1 MQVRDAT
8 FVIVDL
14 ETTGTHA
21 VHDRI
26 IEIGAVKM
34 RSGDVVDTLETL
46 VDPQC
51 TISRHITR
59 ITGITNEDV
68 FDRPQIEEVLP
79 QFLDFLGN
87 AIFVAH
93 YCQFDSSF
101 IDAELQR
108 AGLPPLSNPT
118 LCTLRLARR
127 LLPGLPSK
135 GLSSLITFFDLD
147 PGQRHRALSD
157 ANATQ
162 QVLTRL
168 LYRLE
173 EQYEITEVDALL
185 AFQHSRYK
193 GIHRNQG
200 QQAHIRKKILRE
212 LPHAPGVY
220 RMIGAGDKLL
230 YIGKARVL
238 SDRVRSYYAGVEG
251 HPPHVRKMMQ
261 KVQDIQWTETVT
273 ELEALLLES
282 RLIKEHAP
290 PFNRAGRKY
299 RRRPFLRLG
308 AIAGSDWIT
317 VIEHVRAD
325 GARHYGPLANRREA
339 ELLAEALVML
349 YGTSPSSFKNPE
361 RVGVGL
367 GSARIGG
374 RLTEEG
380 FAQATAFLQGENSEA
395 LAILER
401 RMEHAAK
408 IQAYERAARIR
419 NWLVAMQTIHSRP
432 HFTRVA
438 LLERSGA
445 VLFRN
450 EDKIEVHFVVNG
462 CPTIHR
468 VWPCAEDIFREALV
482 EFQDRMF
489 QPQDRLKMQ
498 QVDAASLLSAWMFKN
513 RDQIHVLSWAA
524 EKSFSEFQRDL
535 QSLLEEL
542 HAK

>member
-21 VHDRI
+21 THDRI
-26 IEIGAVKM
+26 IEIGAVKVCA
-34 RSGDVVDTLETL
+34 GEVVDTMEAL

-51 TISRHITR
+51 NVSRHITR
-59 ITGITNEDV
+59 ITGITNADV
-68 FDRPQIEEVLP
+68 FDQPRIEEVLP
-79 QFLDFLGN
+79 RFLDFLGN

-108 AGLPPLSNPT
+108 TGLPPLSNPT

-127 LLPGLPSK
+127 LLQGLPSK
-135 GLSSLITFFDLD
+135 GLSSLVTFFDLD

-157 ANATQ
+157 AIAAQ

-173 EQYEITEVDALL
+173 EQYGISDVDALL
-185 AFQHSRYK
+185 AFQHSRYEK
-193 GIHRNQG
+193 LHRNQG
-200 QQAHIRKKILRE
+200 RQPHIRKRILRE

-220 RMIGAGDKLL
+220 RMIGAGDRLL
-230 YIGKARVL
+230 YIGKSRVL
-238 SDRVRSYYAGVEG
+238 SDRVCSYFAGVEG
-251 HPPHVRKMMQ
+251 HPPHIRKMMQ
-261 KVQDIQWTETVT
+261 KVQDIQWTETAT

-290 PFNRAGRKY
+290 PFNRAARRY

-308 AIAGSDWIT
+308 TIAGSDWIT

-325 GARHYGPLANRREA
+325 GARHYGPLASRREA

-349 YGTSPSSFKNPE
+349 YGDSPGSFKSPE

-380 FAQATAFLQGENSEA
+380 FAQATAFLRGENSEA
-395 LAILER
+395 LSILER
-401 RMEHAAK
+401 RMQHAAK
-408 IQAYERAARIR
+408 KQAYERAARIR
-419 NWLVAMQTIHSRP
+419 NWLVAMQAHHSRP

-445 VLFRN
+445 VLCRN
-450 EDKIEVHFVVNG
+450 EDKIEVHFVVYG
-462 CPTIHR
+462 CPTAHL
-468 VWPCAEDIFREALV
+468 VWPCTEDIFREALV
-482 EFQDRMF
+482 VFQDQMF
-489 QPQDRLKMQ
+489 RQQDRLKMQ
-498 QVDAASLLSAWMFKN
+498 QVDAVSLMSTWMFKN
-513 RDQIHVLSWAA
+513 RDHLHVLPWAA
-524 EKSFSEFQRDL
+524 DKSLSAFECELRS
-535 QSLLEEL
+535 SLEEMYT
-542 HAK
+542 K

>member
-21 VHDRI
+21 TRDRI
-26 IEIGAVKM
+26 IEVGAVKM
-34 RSGDVVDTLETL
+34 RSGEVVDTMETL

-59 ITGITNEDV
+59 ITGITSADV
-68 FDRPQIEEVLP
+68 FDQPQIEEVLP
-79 QFLDFLGN
+79 QFLDFLGD

-108 AGLPPLSNPT
+108 TGLAPLSNPK

-127 LLPGLPSK
+127 LLQGLPSK

-147 PGQRHRALSD
+147 SGQRHRALSD
-157 ANATQ
+157 AIATQ

-173 EQYEITEVDALL
+173 EQYAITEVDALL

-193 GIHRNQG
+193 GLHRNQER
-200 QQAHIRKKILRE
+200 QVHIQKKILRE
-212 LPHAPGVY
+212 LPRASGVY
-220 RMIGAGDKLL
+220 RMIGPGDKLL

-238 SDRVRSYYAGVEG
+238 SDRVRSYFAGVEG
-251 HPPHVRKMMQ
+251 HAPHIRKMMQ
-261 KVQDIQWTETVT
+261 KVQDIEWSETAT

-290 PFNRAGRKY
+290 PFNKAARKY

-308 AIAGSDWIT
+308 TVGNGVWIT
-317 VIEHVRAD
+317 VIEHVHAD

-339 ELLAEALVML
+339 EHLAEALVTL
-349 YGTSPSSFKNPE
+349 YGASPSSFKNPE
-361 RVGVGL
+361 PVGVGL
-367 GSARIGG
+367 GSALIGG

-380 FAQATAFLQGENSEA
+380 FAQATAFLQGESSEA
-395 LAILER
+395 VTTLEQ
-401 RMEHAAK
+401 RMQRAAK
-408 IQAYERAARIR
+408 RQAYERAAQIR
-419 NWLVAMQTIHSRP
+419 NLLVTMKMIHSRP

-445 VLFRN
+445 VLYRN
-450 EDKIEVHFVVNG
+450 EDKIEVHFVVHG
-462 CPTIHR
+462 CPTLHR
-468 VWPCAEDIFREALV
+468 FWPCDEDVFREALV
-482 EFQDRMF
+482 VFQDQLL
-489 QPQDRLKMQ
+489 QPQDRLKMH
-498 QVDAASLLSAWMFKN
+498 QVDAVSLLSTWMFKK
-513 RDQIHVLSWAA
+513 RDHIHVLLWAT
-524 EKSFSEFQRDL
+524 ENSLSEFECELR
-535 QSLLEEL
+535 SLLEEM
-542 HAK
+542 HTK

>member
-1 MQVRDAT
+1 MQIRDAT

-21 VHDRI
+21 KRDRI

-34 RSGDVVDTLETL
+34 RSGDAVDTMETL

-51 TISRHITR
+51 TISWHITR
-59 ITGITNEDV
+59 ITGITNADV
-68 FDRPQIEEVLP
+68 FDQPLIDEVLP
-79 QFLDFLGN
+79 RFLDFLGN

-93 YCQFDSSF
+93 NCQFDSSF

-108 AGLPPLSNPT
+108 TGLPPLSNPT

-127 LLPGLPSK
+127 LLQGLPSK
-135 GLSSLITFFDLD
+135 ALGSLITFFDLD

-157 ANATQ
+157 AIAAQ

-168 LYRLE
+168 LHRLE
-173 EQYEITEVDALL
+173 EQYEITDVDTLL
-185 AFQHSRYK
+185 AFQHSRYEK
-193 GIHRNQG
+193 LHRNQG
-200 QQAHIRKKILRE
+200 KHTHIRKKILRE

-220 RMIGAGDKLL
+220 RMIGPGDKLL

-238 SDRVRSYYAGVEG
+238 SDRVRSYFAGVEG
-251 HPPHVRKMMQ
+251 HPPHIRKMMQ
-261 KVQDIQWTETVT
+261 KVQDIQWTKTAT

-290 PFNRAGRKY
+290 PFNRVARTY

-317 VIEHVRAD
+317 VIEHIRAD

-339 ELLAEALVML
+339 ELLAEALVTL
-349 YGTSPSSFKNPE
+349 YGASPSSFKNPE

-380 FAQATAFLQGENSEA
+380 FAHATAFLQGENSEA
-395 LAILER
+395 LSILER
-401 RMEHAAK
+401 RMEHASK

-438 LLERSGA
+438 LLERSGV
-445 VLFRN
+445 VLYRN
-450 EDKIEVHFVVNG
+450 EDTTEVHFVVHG
-462 CPTIHR
+462 CPTVHR

-482 EFQDRMF
+482 VFQDQMF
-489 QPQDRLKMQ
+489 QQPDRLKMQ
-498 QVDAASLLSAWMFKN
+498 QVDAVSLLSAWMFKN
-513 RDQIHVLSWAA
+513 RDHIHVLSWSA
-524 EKSFSEFQRDL
+524 EKSLSEFEYEMRT
-535 QSLLEEL
+535 LLEEM
-542 HAK
+542 HTK

>member
-21 VHDRI
+21 TRDRI

-34 RSGDVVDTLETL
+34 RSGEVVDTMETL

-59 ITGITNEDV
+59 ITGINSADV
-68 FDRPQIEEVLP
+68 FDQPLIEEVLP
-79 QFLDFLGN
+79 HFLDFLGD

-93 YCQFDSSF
+93 YCQFDSNF

-108 AGLPPLSNPT
+108 TGLPPLSNPT

-127 LLPGLPSK
+127 LLRGLPSK

-147 PGQRHRALSD
+147 SGQRHRALSD
-157 ANATQ
+157 AIATQ

-173 EQYEITEVDALL
+173 EQYQITEVDTLL
-185 AFQHSRYK
+185 AFQYSKYK
-193 GIHRNQG
+193 GHHRNQG
-200 QQAHIRKKILRE
+200 RQVHIQKKILRE
-212 LPHAPGVY
+212 LPRAPGVY
-220 RMIGAGDKLL
+220 RMIGPGDKLL

-238 SDRVRSYYAGVEG
+238 SDRVRSYFAGVEG
-251 HPPHVRKMMQ
+251 HPPHIRKMMQ
-261 KVQDIQWTETVT
+261 KVQDIQWTKTTT

-290 PFNRAGRKY
+290 PFNKAARTY

-308 AIAGSDWIT
+308 TIADSDWIT

-339 ELLAEALVML
+339 ELLAEALVTL
-349 YGTSPSSFKNPE
+349 YGDSPGSFKNPE

-380 FAQATAFLQGENSEA
+380 FAQAIAFLQGENSEA
-395 LAILER
+395 LTILER
-401 RMEHAAK
+401 RMQHAAK
-408 IQAYERAARIR
+408 RQAYERAARIR
-419 NWLVAMQTIHSRP
+419 NWLVAMETIHSRP
-432 HFTRVA
+432 HFTRIA
-438 LLERSGA
+438 LLERSGT
-445 VLFRN
+445 VLYPN
-450 EDKIEVHFVVNG
+450 ENKVEVHFVVHG
-462 CPTIHR
+462 FPTIHR
-468 VWPCAEDIFREALV
+468 VWPCAEDVFREALAV
-482 EFQDRMF
+482 FHDQMS
-489 QPQDRLKMQ
+489 QPRDRLTMQ
-498 QVDAASLLSAWMFKN
+498 QVDAVSLLGTWMFKN
-513 RDQIHVLSWAA
+513 RDHIRVLFWATEMSLPA
-524 EKSFSEFQRDL
+524 FEREM
-535 QSLLEEL
+535 QSLLEEM
-542 HAK
+542 HTK

>member
-21 VHDRI
+21 TRDRI
-26 IEIGAVKM
+26 IEIGAVKV
-34 RSGDVVDTLETL
+34 RSGEVVDTMETL

-59 ITGITNEDV
+59 ITGITSADV
-68 FDRPQIEEVLP
+68 FDQPQIEEVLP
-79 QFLDFLGN
+79 YFLDFLGD

-93 YCQFDSSF
+93 YCQFDSNF
-101 IDAELQR
+101 INAELQR
-108 AGLPPLSNPT
+108 RGLSPLSNPT

-127 LLPGLPSK
+127 LLRGLPSK

-147 PGQRHRALSD
+147 PGPRHRALSD
-157 ANATQ
+157 AIAAQ

-185 AFQHSRYK
+185 AFQYSTYK
-193 GIHRNQG
+193 GGHPYQG
-200 QQAHIRKKILRE
+200 RQVRIRKKLLQE
-212 LPHAPGVY
+212 LPRASGVY
-220 RMIGAGDKLL
+220 RMIGPGDELL

-238 SDRVRSYYAGVEG
+238 SDRVRSYFAGMEG
-251 HPPHVRKMMQ
+251 HPPHIRKMVQ
-261 KVQDIQWTETVT
+261 KVQDIQWTETAT

-282 RLIKEHAP
+282 RLIKERAP
-290 PFNRAGRKY
+290 RFNKAARKY

-308 AIAGSDWIT
+308 TIADSDWIT

-325 GARHYGPLANRREA
+325 GARHYGPFANRREA
-339 ELLAEALVML
+339 ELLAEALVTM
-349 YGTSPSSFKNPE
+349 YGTSPGSFKNPE

-380 FAQATAFLQGENSEA
+380 FAQATAFLQGESSEA
-395 LAILER
+395 VTTLEQ
-401 RMEHAAK
+401 RMQHAAK
-408 IQAYERAARIR
+408 RQAYERAAQIR
-419 NWLVAMQTIHSRP
+419 NWLVAMKTIHSRP

-445 VLFRN
+445 VLYRN
-450 EDKIEVHFVVNG
+450 EDKIEVHFVVHG
-462 CPTIHR
+462 CPTLHR
-468 VWPCAEDIFREALV
+468 VWPCGEDVFREALV
-482 EFQDRMF
+482 VLQNQMF
-489 QPQDRLKMQ
+489 QPQDRLKMH
-498 QVDAASLLSAWMFKN
+498 QVDAVSLLSSWMFKN
-513 RDQIHVLSWAA
+513 RDHIHVLLWAT
-524 EKSFSEFQRDL
+524 EKSLSAFECELR
-535 QSLLEEL
+535 SLLEEMRTN
-542 HAK
+542 

>member
-21 VHDRI
+21 THDRI
-26 IEIGAVKM
+26 IEIGAVKVL
-34 RSGDVVDTLETL
+34 SGDVVDTMETL

-59 ITGITNEDV
+59 ITGITNTDV
-68 FDRPQIEEVLP
+68 FDQPQIEEVLP
-79 QFLDFLGN
+79 RFLDFLGN

-157 ANATQ
+157 AIATQ

-220 RMIGAGDKLL
+220 RMIGAGDKFL
-230 YIGKARVL
+230 YIGKAVVL

-349 YGTSPSSFKNPE
+349 YGASPSAFKNPE
-361 RVGVGL
+361 RIGVGL

-380 FAQATAFLQGENSEA
+380 FAKATAFLQGENSEA
-395 LAILER
+395 LSILER

-445 VLFRN
+445 VLYRN
-450 EDKIEVHFVVNG
+450 EDKVEVHFVVHG

-468 VWPCAEDIFREALV
+468 VWPCAEEIFREALAV
-482 EFQDRMF
+482 FQDRMF
-489 QPQDRLKMQ
+489 QPQDRLKIQ

-513 RDQIHVLSWAA
+513 RDHIHVLSWAA
-524 EKSFSEFQRDL
+524 EKSLSEFQRDL

-542 HAK
+542 HAN